1 MTKPCRAAFIID
13 VCKKHRFWCFSFV
26 TLFNLQGTRPS
37 ASAAERTLSYHVVL
51 PLSSTFFNFFE
62 VFSALASAFRR
73 SLRQPIKYI
82 RAPRVCQVLFYFV
95 EIFFALS
102 LARPPRFRQLAYYTR
117 PLPFCQH
124 FFPSFCC
131 FFIFLSPAHQPAAF
145 IFTFCH
151 SIAGI
156 IRSMSPS
163 KRLFLRLKVQAK
175 LQRLLTLHINPSY
188 LLVGVYS
195 PDNLRIS
202 C

>member
-1 MTKPCRAAFIID
+1 MFAKNIVSGAFRSLHCLIYK
-13 VCKKHRFWCFSFV
+13 VLARPPQRRNVLYLTTSFGFCQALFSTFSKFFRR
-26 TLFNLQGTRPS
+26 LPRL
-37 ASAAERTLSYHVVL
+37 SAALSDSPSSISEL
-51 PLSSTFFNFFE
+51 PEFVKHFFH
-62 VFSALASAFRR
+62 
-73 SLRQPIKYI
+73 
-82 RAPRVCQVLFYFV
+82 FV

-117 PLPFCQH
+117 PFPFCQH
-124 FFPSFCC
+124 IFPSFCC

-145 IFTFCH
+145 IFTFCR
-151 SIAGI
+151 SIVGI